1 MEPIMKKQPTFHR
14 WMTAA
19 GVVLALCVGA
29 AAVHA
34 QETSSTAPS
43 YAARIGFVN
52 TDRLFAETRPAQA
65 AQAKIKREFAKRE
78 SELNEMGS
86 RLKMAIE
93 QFEKDVAKL
102 NDAQRAQR
110 QALLLEQDANFQQKR
125 REFQEDLNNRKNEEL
140 QHLLDTANRVVVQIA
155 KDNQIDVVLQEVVY
169 INRRLDITDKV
180 IEVLNQQK

>member
-1 MEPIMKKQPTFHR
+1 MKKRYQLQQR
-14 WMTAA
+14 IAA
-19 GVVLALCVGA
+19 TCVALVLCTGM
-29 AAVHA
+29 AAVAHA
-34 QETSSTAPS
+34 QDTPDASQAS
-43 YAARIGFVN
+43 YTARIGFVN

-86 RLKMAIE
+86 RLKMTIE

-102 NDAQRAQR
+102 NDTQRAQR
-110 QALLLEQDANFQQKR
+110 QALLLEQDASFQQKR

-140 QHLLDTANRVVVQIA
+140 QRLLDTANRVVIQIA
-155 KDNQIDVVLQEVVY
+155 KENQIDVVLQEVVY
-169 INRRLDITDKV
+169 VNRRLDITDKV